1 LSDKDSAI
9 WDSLKEFDMIF
20 MGFLFWRHLILTRFF
35 HAFFSSFLT
44 NIYYHNTK
52 RNILS
57 FPQTNL
63 IYFWIIGPKSYIYS
77 FLEDLSFDK
86 FIII

>member
-20 MGFLFWRHLILTRFF
+20 MGFLFWRHRILTRFF

-57 FPQTNL
+57 FPSN
-63 IYFWIIGPKSYIYS
+63 KSYL
-77 FLEDLSFDK
+77 FLNNRPKKLYL
-86 FIII
+86 FISGRSVIW